1 MSKAIKPKQGVVYEC
16 YKGFTDPGGDRAR
29 KGQKFIWDGSKN
41 HNGNF
46 YELKKASGRGVEI
59 YVPVGEFASYF
70 YPTTLIEVEQNEQSE
85 TKIKLKVG
93 DRVKIDQ
100 ASEFYGDAS
109 DDANPMDIAGTIY
122 KVEDHWLGI
131 YVKWD
136 NDEENSYDEDDLIL
150 VEAEQGSY
158 LDINEKL
165 KHMNLTAITVSST
178 EQIKELAKVSFLK
191 DQIEA
196 AFPDL
201 FVTHKTGNR
210 YKHEDGSRY
219 ILTGEN
225 GYVALTN
232 LKTGMIESYTV
243 RVKDYDKITSDEF
256 KQLCLDYKELTLI
269 KERQ

>member
-1 MSKAIKPKQGVVYEC
+1 MSKVIKPKKGIVYEC
-16 YKGFTDPGGDRAR
+16 YKGYTDSGRDRVR
-29 KGQKFIWDGSKN
+29 TGQKFVWDGDDDGSQ
-41 HNGNF
+41 
-46 YELKKASGRGVEI
+46 YCLEKASGRGVCVL
-59 YVPVGEFASYF
+59 VPKDKFASYF
-70 YPTTLIEVEQNEQSE
+70 CPAAEQTKEQQTT
-85 TKIKLKVG
+85 KPKFKVG
-93 DRVKIDQ
+93 DIVLI
-100 ASEFYGDAS
+100 S
-109 DDANPMDIAGTIY
+109 DDSQYYDITSSNPAN
-122 KVEDHWLGI
+122 VEGEITEIQRGDLGI
-131 YVKWD
+131 IVKW
-136 NDEENSYDEDDLIL
+136 NNGESNSYNECDLIL

-201 FVTHKTGNR
+201 FVTHKVGNR
-210 YKHEDGSRY
+210 YKHSDGNRY

-225 GYVALTN
+225 GHVALTN

-243 RVKDYDKITSDEF
+243 HVEDYEKITSDEF
-256 KQLCLDYKELTLI
+256 KELCLDYKELTLI